1 MKTKRLEAP
10 GGASRYLFLLPAA
23 IIYLSVIVF
32 PAFYSF
38 YLSFFKWNGISPN
51 KIFVGLQN
59 YIQLFTQDQV
69 FHTALRNN
77 IIWIVL
83 TVCVTVTISLL
94 LALLVNQQFKG
105 RTAVRGILYFPYI
118 LSGVMVAIIWS
129 WVYQPQLGLLKGVM
143 DMLGITGVSTAWLSS
158 PSTALPAVFFAAL
171 WQGIGGP
178 MTLFLAGLQTIPA
191 DLKEAA
197 WIDGAN
203 KFQTFFKVT
212 LPMLSETFVI
222 VLATQIIASMKVY
235 DVIYAMTG
243 GGPANSTQTLSTW
256 MVSQTFTF
264 SNFGTGTAI
273 STIMVLVMMLIIVPY
288 VSMMS
293 KD

>member
-1 MKTKRLEAP
+1 M
-10 GGASRYLFLLPAA
+10 
-23 IIYLSVIVF
+23 
-32 PAFYSF
+32 
-38 YLSFFKWNGISPN
+38 
-51 KIFVGLQN
+51 
-59 YIQLFTQDQV
+59 
-69 FHTALRNN
+69 
-77 IIWIVL
+77 

-143 DMLGITGVSTAWLSS
+143 DMLGITGISTAWLSS

-235 DVIYAMTG
+235 DIIYAMTG

-264 SNFGTGTAI
+264 SNFGIGTAI
-273 STIMVLVMMLIIVPY
+273 STIMVLVMMVIIVPY